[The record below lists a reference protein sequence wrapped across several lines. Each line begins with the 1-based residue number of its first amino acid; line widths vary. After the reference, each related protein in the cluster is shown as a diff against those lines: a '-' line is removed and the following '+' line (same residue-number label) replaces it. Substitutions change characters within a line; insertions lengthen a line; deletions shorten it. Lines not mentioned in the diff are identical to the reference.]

1 VKWYLIDQGVA
12 EGNITTAVGPVVADK
27 KAPIIVISVTL

>member
-12 EGNITTAVGPVVADK
+12 EGNITTAVGPVPTSK
-27 KAPIIVISVTL
+27 KAPVISITITP